1 MTAGSALLVDF
12 YQQLQRSWSTE
23 TGSGWQPDNPASGQ
37 CGVTA
42 LVVQDKFG
50 GEILKT
56 DVNGA
61 WHFYNRIDGKR
72 VDFTMSQFDSPIGYD
87 DVPSDRDEALGDCSQ
102 QQYELLKGR
111 AAAV

>member
-1 MTAGSALLVDF
+1 MTAGSAFLADF
-12 YQQLQRSWSTE
+12 YQQLCRSWSIE
-23 TGSGWQPDNPASGQ
+23 TSRGWTRDNPASGQ

-42 LVVQDKFG
+42 LVVHDKFG

-61 WHFYNRIDGKR
+61 WHFYNRIDGRR
-72 VDFTMSQFDSPIGYD
+72 VDFTMGQFDSPIGYD
-87 DVPSDRDEALGDCSQ
+87 DVPSNRDEALGDCSR

-111 AAAV
+111 ACV